1 MKLVCG
7 AKRNDNSF
15 WVNVDKQDSDYLW
28 TIELGLNAV
37 LNVLRSGIHTV
48 RIIKVTVDNIKTIFV
63 NCCPYRCPCP
73 YACPCFLPLF
83 SKHSLVEKQDS
94 SGPFVV
100 RK

>member
-37 LNVLRSGIHTV
+37 LNVLQSAIHTV
-48 RIIKVTVDNIKTIFV
+48 RIIKVTVDNIRTTF
-63 NCCPYRCPCP
+63 
-73 YACPCFLPLF
+73 
-83 SKHSLVEKQDS
+83 ES
-94 SGPFVV
+94 S
-100 RK
+100 